1 MRVSKQIQDV
11 DEEKW
16 RNIDFETN
24 SRKIKLKAEI
34 FARFRGKNEEIWIG
48 FMRFRVKNEE
58 KNAKTKKKFTINDM
72 ENADVFKI
80 LTYLIW
86 SG

>member
-1 MRVSKQIQDV
+1 M
-11 DEEKW
+11 
-16 RNIDFETN
+16 DFETN
-24 SRKIKLKAEI
+24 SRKIKLKVEN

-72 ENADVFKI
+72 KNADVFKI